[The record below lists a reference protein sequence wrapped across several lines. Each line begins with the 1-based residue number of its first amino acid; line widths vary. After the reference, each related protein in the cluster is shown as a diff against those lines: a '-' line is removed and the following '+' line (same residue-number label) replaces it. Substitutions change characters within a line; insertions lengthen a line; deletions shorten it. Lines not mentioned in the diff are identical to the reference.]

1 MLIVMPPLS
10 LVLFKLIN
18 FEFTMDVWGHIC
30 MLYTIAFSVYAV
42 KKRCG
47 VSIKNEEEEEDE
59 EEEERHLLSIS
70 EVPNGE
76 DKI

>member
-1 MLIVMPPLS
+1 MPPLS

-47 VSIKNEEEEEDE
+47 VSIKNEEEEE
-59 EEEERHLLSIS
+59 EERHLLSIS

>member
-1 MLIVMPPLS
+1 
-10 LVLFKLIN
+10 
-18 FEFTMDVWGHIC
+18 

>member
-47 VSIKNEEEEEDE
+47 VSIKNEEEEE
-59 EEEERHLLSIS
+59 EERHLLSIS